1 MRHCYVNDKL
11 GLDEAAVRCH
21 SPIRQQSRS
30 SRPLT
35 VVVVGAE
42 LPLMYQ
48 KTADYAAARA
58 GRGLP
63 VVFRE
68 IPDADHFSILED
80 MARGDGR
87 LVNMLRDVIAG
98 R

>member
-1 MRHCYVNDKL
+1 
-11 GLDEAAVRCH
+11 
-21 SPIRQQSRS
+21 
-30 SRPLT
+30 
-35 VVVVGAE
+35 
-42 LPLMYQ
+42 MYQ
-48 KTADYAAARA
+48 QTADYAAARA